1 MKDFRGHQK
10 PRVHRVDIGAPGASC
25 TRDGAKKAEISP
37 IVIDILFIGCHELF
51 SDTFVSQILKLY
63 FIGFSKKLRASFK
76 ESCHSMVDF
85 LFFYHEK
92 PQVKMDSKNILT
104 EIFEQA

>member
-51 SDTFVSQILKLY
+51 SDTFVFQIWNCILSVVAKNRGKFQEKL
-63 FIGFSKKLRASFK
+63 
-76 ESCHSMVDF
+76 VDSIVD
-85 LFFYHEK
+85 L
-92 PQVKMDSKNILT
+92 ILLSS
-104 EIFEQA
+104 